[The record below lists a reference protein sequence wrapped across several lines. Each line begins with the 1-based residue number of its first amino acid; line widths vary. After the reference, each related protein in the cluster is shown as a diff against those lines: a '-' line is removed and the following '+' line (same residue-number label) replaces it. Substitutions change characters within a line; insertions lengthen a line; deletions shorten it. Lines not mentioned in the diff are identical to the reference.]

1 MEWLAKDIWNG
12 FDKKTGVKRTN
23 SGMYLIS
30 AYFHQRTTKIIQKYI
45 DRIARETG
53 NTFMTQN
60 TELGLAK
67 VNPHEDVARFLL

>member
-1 MEWLAKDIWNG
+1 MEWLAKDIWTG
-12 FDKKTGVKRTN
+12 FDEKTGVNRTN
-23 SGMYLIS
+23 SEMYLIS
-30 AYFHQRTTKIIQKYI
+30 AYFDQRTTKILQKQI

-60 TELGLAK
+60 TELGLTK